1 MKHPCYINLEQ
12 ARHVLAEMGVKL
24 SSRQI
29 KRAAEPDATGKRK
42 LPFFLDP
49 IENKLTIEKGTLVS
63 IASCRSKQK
72 TVQKTEPCQFLA

>member
-1 MKHPCYINLEQ
+1 MKQPCYINLEQ
-12 ARHVLAEMGVKL
+12 ARNVLAEMGVEL

-49 IENKLTIEKGTLVS
+49 IENKLKIEKGTLVS
-63 IASCRSKQK
+63 IYRKLQIEAENSAKN
-72 TVQKTEPCQFLA
+72 